1 MSITQVATPIR
12 ERFDELKDDWKS
24 KTRHL
29 SNTAQISLVFSYQ
42 QIIGMGPAVVPLIL
56 AELEREPDHWFWALE
71 AITGECPIP
80 QCDAGDVEASALAL
94 DACSIEPTCTP
105 PSISQPK
112 PRLKKTATIDSS
124 LPPHERMKLIASGG
138 VQDKRS
144 STVKKPPADAA
155 AEIVKFLLEH
165 GIISKPG

>member
-80 QCDAGDVEASALAL
+80 QCDAGDVTASAHAWVEWGRQKGLLA
-94 DACSIEPTCTP
+94 
-105 PSISQPK
+105 K
-112 PRLKKTATIDSS
+112 
-124 LPPHERMKLIASGG
+124 
-138 VQDKRS
+138 
-144 STVKKPPADAA
+144 
-155 AEIVKFLLEH
+155 
-165 GIISKPG
+165 

>member
-1 MSITQVATPIR
+1 MSTTQVATPIR

-71 AITGECPIP
+71 AITE
-80 QCDAGDVEASALAL
+80 
-94 DACSIEPTCTP
+94 
-105 PSISQPK
+105 
-112 PRLKKTATIDSS
+112 
-124 LPPHERMKLIASGG
+124 SG
-138 VQDKRS
+138 
-144 STVKKPPADAA
+144 
-155 AEIVKFLLEH
+155 
-165 GIISKPG
+165 

>member
-80 QCDAGDVEASALAL
+80 QCDAGDVEASALACITWGWVSFC
-94 DACSIEPTCTP
+94 AG
-105 PSISQPK
+105 
-112 PRLKKTATIDSS
+112 R
-124 LPPHERMKLIASGG
+124 
-138 VQDKRS
+138 
-144 STVKKPPADAA
+144 
-155 AEIVKFLLEH
+155 
-165 GIISKPG
+165 